1 MKYFATCH
9 SLNFTFD
16 KQIQEL
22 QMYHFIENAIQWLE
36 MKAGL
41 HTINFEKKA
50 FILVTLTVI
59 CYL

>member
-16 KQIQEL
+16 KL